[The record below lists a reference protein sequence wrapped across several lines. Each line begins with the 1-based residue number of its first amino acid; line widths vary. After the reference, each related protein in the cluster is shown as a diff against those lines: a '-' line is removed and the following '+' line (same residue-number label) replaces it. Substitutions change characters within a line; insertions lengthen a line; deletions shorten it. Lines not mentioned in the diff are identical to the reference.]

1 MRLLFE
7 FEHLQKSQLTR
18 KFSGN
23 SWFGFLNLLTDNLA
37 VNYEIWIMVINA
49 RRTTK
54 VPFTNLIF
62 GLTPELTTAHVRV
75 FGATFVWRPALYFHS
90 CCCRAVP
97 MTNFALFVN
106 PIINGG
112 KLIQELST
120 NCD

>member
-23 SWFGFLNLLTDNLA
+23 SWFGFQNLLTDNLA
-37 VNYEIWIMVINA
+37 INYEIWIMVINA

-62 GLTPELTTAHVRV
+62 GLTPELTTAPRTFAFLARLL
-75 FGATFVWRPALYFHS
+75 FGGLLCTSILVAAMP
-90 CCCRAVP
+90 C
-97 MTNFALFVN
+97 
-106 PIINGG
+106 
-112 KLIQELST
+112 Q
-120 NCD
+120 